1 MSSKLLDRNM
11 KRKPNS
17 QDVCLSS
24 YLLWVFS
31 LYCLFFFIFTVTKT
45 NNIKLITSSN
55 PERKIRRED
64 RNLLLF
70 LLRNIKHCIER

>member
-45 NNIKLITSSN
+45 NNIKLITSSS